1 MTLLLANGSLLVARK
16 LYALVTFNAW
26 DPVLYVTFTVNR
38 LDVCRQT
45 KFKSKIK
52 EKARASKP

>member
-1 MTLLLANGSLLVARK
+1 VTLLLANGSLLVARK
-16 LYALVTFNAW
+16 LYALVTFNAC

-38 LDVCRQT
+38 LAVCRQT